1 MRGKRK
7 DLPATLEGMEEFLL
21 DAWARVKEGRPE
33 NPELVLRAKQG
44 KLKSNPTT
52 VSLEAGVSRTL
63 IGYDDCRY
71 PTVRQKI
78 LGIVDEA
85 EELPV
90 RVPTDMRTINAD
102 LRQINRILEQRLKVS
117 LSEQAAM
124 LNRMQKLETEYNDKV
139 NEIARINNRA
149 TRNPNEIVG
158 LHIVKSSDKPRA
170 T

>member
-7 DLPATLEGMEEFLL
+7 DLPTTAEGMEQYLL
-21 DAWARVKEGRPE
+21 DAWARVKEGRPN
-33 NPELVLRAKQG
+33 NPELALRAKQG
-44 KLKSNPTT
+44 KLRANPTT
-52 VSLEAGVSRTL
+52 VSEEAGVSRTL

-71 PTVRQKI
+71 PDVRRKI
-78 LGIVDEA
+78 QGKDVAA

-102 LRQINRILEQRLKVS
+102 LREINRTLEQRLKVS

-139 NEIARINNRA
+139 KEIKRIRSRA
-149 TRNPNEIVG
+149 DRNPNEIVG
-158 LHIVKSSDKPRA
+158 LHVVKPSS
-170 T
+170 